1 VSQQQLP
8 GQKLTTHNV
17 VVFNVWTRQYV
28 GQNIRRDFIEMLY
41 TYSSF
46 AI

>member
-17 VVFNVWTRQYV
+17 VVFNVWTLQYV